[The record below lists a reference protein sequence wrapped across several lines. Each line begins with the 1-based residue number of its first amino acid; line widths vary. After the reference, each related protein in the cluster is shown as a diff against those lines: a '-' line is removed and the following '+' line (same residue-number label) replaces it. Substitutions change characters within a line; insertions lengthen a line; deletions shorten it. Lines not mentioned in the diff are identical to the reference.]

1 MKCPLCGS
9 ATKVTDTRLTELGMA
24 VRRRRQCL
32 KCQHRFTTYER
43 IALEP
48 LVVIKKDG
56 RRELF
61 DRGKVETGMMKA
73 CEKRP
78 ISYEAIQKAAAEI
91 EEELRKRGVREVT
104 SREIGRRVM
113 DKLLKL
119 DDVAYI
125 RFASVYQ
132 EFDDAHKFAE
142 ALAKLNRLR
151 RRRNQRKQVAK

>member
-1 MKCPLCGS
+1 MKCPLCRS
-9 ATKVTDTRLTELGMA
+9 ATKVTDTRLTEQGLA

-61 DRGKVETGMMKA
+61 DRGKIETGMMKA

-78 ISYEAIQKAAAEI
+78 IPYEAIQKAAAEI
-91 EEELRKRGVREVT
+91 EEELRRRGVKEVT

-113 DKLLKL
+113 DKLLRL

-132 EFDDAHKFAE
+132 EFDDARKFAE
-142 ALAKLNRLR
+142 ALARLNKLR
-151 RRRNQRKQVAK
+151 RSRRRKQKGK

>member
-1 MKCPLCGS
+1 MCGS
-9 ATKVTDTRLTELGMA
+9 ATKVTDTRLTEQGLA

-61 DRGKVETGMMKA
+61 DRGKIETGMMKA

-78 ISYEAIQKAAAEI
+78 IPYEAIQKAAAEI
-91 EEELRKRGVREVT
+91 EEELRRRGVKEVT

-113 DKLLKL
+113 DKLLRL

-132 EFDDAHKFAE
+132 EFDDARKFAE
-142 ALAKLNRLR
+142 ALARLNKLR
-151 RRRNQRKQVAK
+151 RSRRRKQKGK

>member
-1 MKCPLCGS
+1 
-9 ATKVTDTRLTELGMA
+9 
-24 VRRRRQCL
+24 L

-78 ISYEAIQKAAAEI
+78 IPYEAIQKAAAEI
-91 EEELRKRGVREVT
+91 EEELRRRGLKEVT

-132 EFDDAHKFAE
+132 EFDDAHRFAE
-142 ALAKLNRLR
+142 ALAKLNKLR
-151 RRRNQRKQVAK
+151 RRSGQKRTSK